1 MISSPNA
8 TGLETEAAS
17 PKLRKFMD
25 SSMAPSSKHSRS
37 TIKRSKLT
45 QVDEEM
51 RNPAIYGDKGSFD
64 IHEMLKDES
73 EDEED

>member
-1 MISSPNA
+1 
-8 TGLETEAAS
+8 
-17 PKLRKFMD
+17 
-25 SSMAPSSKHSRS
+25 MAPSSKHSRS
-37 TIKRSKLT
+37 TIKKSKLT

-51 RNPAIYGDKGSFD
+51 RNPAIYSDKGSFN